1 LEFIVGFQGV
11 CLAIIAA
18 YILALRYPGLKL
30 IIWIALIIRL
40 FAALFNEFILKL
52 PDATTDAIKFENKT
66 WFYAQMPVFEFI
78 SSFNSDS
85 KAYTFTWFLSVFYRI
100 LGRSP
105 LLLESINIVTSLFCI
120 ILVYKISILISDNI
134 NKSLQSALLFAIFP
148 SIILYNVVILRE
160 VYIVFFLLNGSYFIL
175 KWINSKHLK
184 FAIYALLNFIPL
196 YFLHGGLMVGVLVF
210 LTLLL
215 LKSLKDTINCFMN
228 DRILIPQVVL
238 ISSFFFGLFFFF
250 GNLSNLH
257 LPYLGNITNI
267 FTLSRIVFQAEV
279 TNIGGSVYPVWLIPN
294 SISSFFLLI
303 FPRLIYFLFSPF
315 IWDIKAINHLLGLV
329 DGIMIL
335 FLFYFII
342 KGLLLKKLNNF
353 ASILLI
359 ILIPLLI
366 TYSWGVG
373 NFGTALRHRV
383 KFIPVFIAISTI
395 YVPKITLTKKSEVPK
410 PNE

>member
-1 LEFIVGFQGV
+1 
-11 CLAIIAA
+11 
-18 YILALRYPGLKL
+18 
-30 IIWIALIIRL
+30 
-40 FAALFNEFILKL
+40 
-52 PDATTDAIKFENKT
+52 
-66 WFYAQMPVFEFI
+66 
-78 SSFNSDS
+78 
-85 KAYTFTWFLSVFYRI
+85 
-100 LGRSP
+100 
-105 LLLESINIVTSLFCI
+105 
-120 ILVYKISILISDNI
+120 
-134 NKSLQSALLFAIFP
+134 
-148 SIILYNVVILRE
+148 
-160 VYIVFFLLNGSYFIL
+160 
-175 KWINSKHLK
+175 
-184 FAIYALLNFIPL
+184 
-196 YFLHGGLMVGVLVF
+196 
-210 LTLLL
+210 
-215 LKSLKDTINCFMN
+215 MN

-303 FPRLIYFLFSPF
+303 FPRLVYFLFSPF